1 MESDVQRGGV
11 SGGGRKVAATV
22 AQTGPARVAGGPR
35 HARALR
41 SPRSSPQAPRTDG
54 WVACVDRKGD
64 PLKTHW
70 ESLLVRSQEVR
81 GSESWLRR
89 PRTTVGSALPGGKGR
104 SRAQPTLRGRPTG
117 EGRTETWTGAGVGHI
132 CAQMRDGSRRV
143 RESIAIVALK
153 ANRDTVRCGGGCVFG
168 WCFPPTCCQIVHT
181 LCACE
186 RDLEFFL
193 EVDPLRDATARR
205 HRHRRRTTLTWF
217 EPSPSSR

>member
-117 EGRTETWTGAGVGHI
+117 EGRTETWTNEGRFSPRA
-132 CAQMRDGSRRV
+132 RV
-143 RESIAIVALK
+143 YRH
-153 ANRDTVRCGGGCVFG
+153 RCSQSKQRHRAVWWGLCV
-168 WCFPPTCCQIVHT
+168 WVVFPPNVLPNRSHFVC
-181 LCACE
+181 L
-186 RDLEFFL
+186 
-193 EVDPLRDATARR
+193 
-205 HRHRRRTTLTWF
+205 
-217 EPSPSSR
+217 